1 MAIFKCV
8 ECGRAVPELFKR
20 VHILTSHPIT
30 ALRLKLENVDV
41 DAMYTRAKS

>member
-20 VHILTSHPIT
+20 VHILTSHPVT
-30 ALRLKLENVDV
+30 ALRLKLENIDV
-41 DAMYTRAKS
+41 DAMFVKARA